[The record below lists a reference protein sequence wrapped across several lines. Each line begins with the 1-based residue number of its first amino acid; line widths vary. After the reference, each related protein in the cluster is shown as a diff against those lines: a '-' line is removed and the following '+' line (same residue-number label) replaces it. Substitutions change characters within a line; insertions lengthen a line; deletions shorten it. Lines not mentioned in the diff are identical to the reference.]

1 MPMMMLGVL
10 LIVFSVAPQLA
21 SPFAQVSSIPAAPAA
36 SKTRHTWTS
45 PTKQIFIEDTDA
57 YGVIYNANYARC
69 YERALSHVPRE
80 EELGGD
86 EMILSSVE
94 AQKYSGSPPL
104 GGQYVIRGER
114 LEASTNKEVWSVE
127 LTSPPVKDTPTMVH
141 NSAQVTL
148 SRGQPL
154 KVVEVTSPTQAEGVH
169 CQYKLIAYKDELDT
183 CIPCDGVSQQEEKA
197 EYYVSVRSAMCYFE
211 RARSTF
217 LGGPDMLRKLQE
229 EENLLYVVTSN
240 SDCHV
245 YFDTILVEG
254 GIEGELE
261 MKLRPGDEVTVQ
273 TMFSVRRRGMI
284 VDCRHRLYL
293 GDGPRRLLAK
303 ATITIM
309 ALNGTTR
316 RPTSKLPQ
324 WLVDKFTA

>member
-1 MPMMMLGVL
+1 MTFVVL
-10 LIVFSVAPQLA
+10 LVICLSAPRLVA
-21 SPFAQVSSIPAAPAA
+21 PFAQ
-36 SKTRHTWTS
+36 RQTWTS

-69 YERALSHVPRE
+69 YERALSHAPRKE
-80 EELGGD
+80 GTAGE

-94 AQKYSGSPPL
+94 AQKYGGSPQL
-104 GGQYVIRGER
+104 GGNYVIQAER
-114 LEASTNKEVWSVE
+114 REPSSSSADEQVWSVE
-127 LTSPPVKDTPTMVH
+127 LTSPPVEDAPTVVY

-154 KVVEVTSPTQAEGVH
+154 KVVEVASPTPQAEGVH
-169 CQYKLIAYKDELDT
+169 CEYKFIAYKDELDT
-183 CIPCDGVSQQEEKA
+183 YIQQEDGKA
-197 EYYVSVRSAMCYFE
+197 EYYASVRSAMCYFE
-211 RARSTF
+211 RARSSF
-217 LGGPDMLRKLQE
+217 LGGPNMLRKLQE

-240 SDCHV
+240 SDCHA

-254 GIEGELE
+254 DIEGGEE
-261 MKLRPGDEVTVQ
+261 MKLRPGDEVSTETV
-273 TMFSVRRRGMI
+273 FAVRRRGMI